1 MENNKIR
8 ISMLGGSGSGKT
20 SFFSGII
27 HSMIVNAKIVGKGA
41 DRSSISLNAKSIKQ
55 SNSYFLEEEDSEGL
69 VRSMNNAALLSK
81 YLISDDP
88 DVPNGGFGVSTT
100 DSIEFTFDLLINN
113 IPCCE
118 IVIADYAGELIDDPS
133 NKAMKSNLVQ
143 LCTNIAESDA
153 IIIMSDSVIISR
165 HLNNNFS
172 IQKETGAQM
181 INMIFPNIKTATRK
195 NNRPL
200 TTLVAMT
207 KTDSPRIP
215 DMMRKSNF
223 ANISSTLFDS
233 IYSKTFASM
242 DMNSD
247 SWGIIPVSA
256 IGRGN
261 VDDDNYIIE
270 NANIQPENIDTAIIF
285 SISSSISKILADKE
299 KNIKSLEEE
308 LKKIFGFTAKVRT
321 AKENIRKQIS
331 ELTTQKQAL
340 EQCRNATS
348 QMNDIF
354 PQTINNMHC
363 PNITEI
369 GEVVKK

>member
-1 MENNKIR
+1 
-8 ISMLGGSGSGKT
+8 
-20 SFFSGII
+20 
-27 HSMIVNAKIVGKGA
+27 
-41 DRSSISLNAKSIKQ
+41 
-55 SNSYFLEEEDSEGL
+55 
-69 VRSMNNAALLSK
+69 
-81 YLISDDP
+81 
-88 DVPNGGFGVSTT
+88 
-100 DSIEFTFDLLINN
+100 
-113 IPCCE
+113 
-118 IVIADYAGELIDDPS
+118 
-133 NKAMKSNLVQ
+133 
-143 LCTNIAESDA
+143 
-153 IIIMSDSVIISR
+153 
-165 HLNNNFS
+165 
-172 IQKETGAQM
+172 
-181 INMIFPNIKTATRK
+181 
-195 NNRPL
+195 
-200 TTLVAMT
+200 
-207 KTDSPRIP
+207 
-215 DMMRKSNF
+215 
-223 ANISSTLFDS
+223 
-233 IYSKTFASM
+233 
-242 DMNSD
+242 MNSD

-340 EQCRNATS
+340 EQCRNAIS

>member
-153 IIIMSDSVIISR
+153 IIIMSDSVIISK

-308 LKKIFGFTAKVRT
+308 LKKIFGFTAKV
-321 AKENIRKQIS
+321 IS
-331 ELTTQKQAL
+331 ENKSPNSQLRNKPLNSAETQSL
-340 EQCRNATS
+340 R
-348 QMNDIF
+348 
-354 PQTINNMHC
+354 
-363 PNITEI
+363 
-369 GEVVKK
+369 